1 MKLLTPD
8 QIRSILTKYA
18 DNDEIVELCDNLVI
32 LLAVLDDMDA
42 QVEIIEEIPLS
53 PEEKEELN

>member
-8 QIRSILTKYA
+8 QIRAILTKYA